1 MLFKT
6 ISRHLLGKPLEN
18 TKLEGEQMPKWKALP
33 IFSSDALSSVGYG
46 PEQIA
51 IVLASVPTLA
61 TYRYFGPIVLAIIAL
76 LFIVALSYTQ
86 VVRVNPGRRRF
97 LWHRHEIPRCLPG
110 PYGRG
115 GASGRLH
122 PDRCRF
128 HFFRDGR
135 RWSVPFRSSTL
146 ITSTLTSAFSS

>member
-61 TYRYFGPIVLAIIAL
+61 TYRYFG
-76 LFIVALSYTQ
+76 LS
-86 VVRVNPGRRRF
+86 
-97 LWHRHEIPRCLPG
+97 
-110 PYGRG
+110 
-115 GASGRLH
+115 S
-122 PDRCRF
+122 
-128 HFFRDGR
+128 
-135 RWSVPFRSSTL
+135 
-146 ITSTLTSAFSS
+146 